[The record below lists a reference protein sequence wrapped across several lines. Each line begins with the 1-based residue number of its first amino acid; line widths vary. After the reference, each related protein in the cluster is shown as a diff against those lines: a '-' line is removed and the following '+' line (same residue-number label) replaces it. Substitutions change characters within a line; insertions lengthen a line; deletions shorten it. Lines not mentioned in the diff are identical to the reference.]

1 MWKPVE
7 FEDIKV
13 GDRLMVTDKWGTF
26 DYGAVRRKGEISL
39 SFDGVTISMT
49 NPGAARAHRLQNRH
63 RRSIRAT
70 DRRNSP

>member
-39 SFDGVTISMT
+39 SFDGVTISMCMV
-49 NPGAARAHRLQNRH
+49 RWEHIFERWEDQC
-63 RRSIRAT
+63 
-70 DRRNSP
+70 D